1 MCFLLSVVPGG
12 REVFEKVIRVAPP
25 SNFYPSQLALAGG
38 FALFHGHRLRRITG
52 GQLPVVIF
60 IIFFIIFL
68 SLILSA
74 LSEVTSTWEK
84 SGKIWDRKD
93 DHEMCVKLGEK

>member
-1 MCFLLSVVPGG
+1 M
-12 REVFEKVIRVAPP
+12 APP

-38 FALFHGHRLRRITG
+38 FALFHGHRLRKITG

-60 IIFFIIFL
+60 KIFFSLLFLYLIFP
-68 SLILSA
+68 A

-84 SGKIWDRKD
+84 SGKVWGWKD
-93 DHEMCVKLGEK
+93 DHEVCVKLGEK

>member
-1 MCFLLSVVPGG
+1 MPGG

-38 FALFHGHRLRRITG
+38 FALFHGHRLRKITG

-60 IIFFIIFL
+60 IILFSIICISDIFSFVSSRFSVGKVKE
-68 SLILSA
+68 SLGL
-74 LSEVTSTWEK
+74 E
-84 SGKIWDRKD
+84 G
-93 DHEMCVKLGEK
+93 